1 MEKINIPLVF
11 EGESNIFNSNERG
24 FFDCDVFNRRI
35 PIPLQFFKPLI
46 SVHLLD
52 DIPDLDW
59 FIFPIIIDE
68 PSILLP
74 ILVNPHNPKY
84 GFWSLVPDKIINSLK
99 NDKGWIFID
108 ICLEPASGD
117 MIDKVLRHFDKDNDF
132 PVHRVIFNHF
142 PGNHQT
148 KPNYYSLPTWSE
160 IAFIYEK
167 DIVKSLPEE
176 FIGNLPA
183 FITRKVDLQKIK
195 RKKFCLFNMR
205 WWKHAGATFI
215 QDSIVYKLNLEKYG
229 HVSYDNPTFDLTS
242 NLKQLNKNY
251 PKWKVSN
258 FDKNFKECEHF
269 LEEEIDL
276 HNAGIFSD
284 FSIVIEAYYDHWV
297 STTPFITEKIFR
309 TIKAKKPFIL
319 IGQKNSLSTFHNYGY
334 KSFHPYIDESY
345 DNHNN
350 NLRAVSALSE
360 IIKLLDKSESEM
372 EEMNLALQ
380 PVFDHNIAN
389 FDKRVAELYNLFVC
403 LKNGIRP

>member
-1 MEKINIPLVF
+1 MEKIEIPLVF
-11 EGESNIFNSNERG
+11 DGYSNIFKSNEHS
-24 FFDCDVFNRRI
+24 FFDCDIFERRI

-46 SVHLLD
+46 SVHSLE
-52 DIPDLDW
+52 DIPNLDW

-68 PSILLP
+68 SFILLP
-74 ILVNPHNPKY
+74 TLANSNNPKY
-84 GFWSLVPDKIINSLK
+84 GFWSLVPDTIIESLR
-99 NDKGWIFID
+99 NNKGWIFID
-108 ICLEPASGD
+108 ICLEPAQNGILNAVAEQFN
-117 MIDKVLRHFDKDNDF
+117 MVNEF

-142 PGNHQT
+142 PGKHKI
-148 KPNYYSLPTWSE
+148 KPNFFSLPTWPE
-160 IAFIYEK
+160 IGFIYKEGL
-167 DIVKSLPEE
+167 IKSLPQE

-183 FITRKVDLQKIK
+183 FKTRKVDLQNIK

-205 WWKHAGATFI
+205 WWKHVGATFI

-229 HVSYDNPTFDLTS
+229 HVSYDNPTFDLTN

-380 PVFDHNIAN
+380 PIFDHNIAN